1 MLVSRYRQEFQ
12 AQLSQVSVSNNSV
25 FACLG
30 YCYREVLQR
39 RGCLCSCSCSIH
51 SLIILSITRVLYLV
65 KRICA
70 LGSGLCWLRY
80 VLQYKVFVSWISLF
94 LFLNDFII

>member
-1 MLVSRYRQEFQ
+1 M
-12 AQLSQVSVSNNSV
+12 
-25 FACLG
+25 
-30 YCYREVLQR
+30 
-39 RGCLCSCSCSIH
+39 
-51 SLIILSITRVLYLV
+51 
-65 KRICA
+65 KRIRA

>member
-1 MLVSRYRQEFQ
+1 M
-12 AQLSQVSVSNNSV
+12 
-25 FACLG
+25 
-30 YCYREVLQR
+30 
-39 RGCLCSCSCSIH
+39 
-51 SLIILSITRVLYLV
+51 

-70 LGSGLCWLRY
+70 LGSGLWLRY